1 MTRNHTR
8 RQHWV
13 PQMYLR
19 NWATSGRLCVADKLS
34 GKILTNQSALNF
46 AQEHDFYGFV
56 DLSPDELRCLV
67 EWTYM
72 SFPPQ
77 GVKLIDEIVAV
88 IVLHVLRL
96 RVEKQDWCAD
106 YEKSFARVRP
116 KLSLSDKQDSAY
128 QLYLSCI
135 ANHIEVTQ
143 EEANRLHKITENG
156 FEDFH
161 CAIENGARLVL
172 EIVKHGDLSF
182 FISDSQ
188 KTMYILIYLYDQFFR
203 SRKYLELIEEKSS
216 EIRCK
221 IGATSRL
228 VRNFRYFLPVL
239 YYFSSIHLKDKRK
252 MAAVRNESGVEFVTS
267 DAPVVLSGGLHEGL
281 PALMYFPLSPRI
293 AIFYGAKMNV
303 NKVIS
308 DVGREMH
315 DNKFVADMN
324 QCVVKE
330 CERFIFGSS
339 RQVLESLHL

>member
-1 MTRNHTR
+1 LVHYQIFHVTRNHTR

-161 CAIENGARLVL
+161 CAIENGAKLVL
-172 EIVKHGDLSF
+172 DHYRPIQTKHRRMTPHNASLSF
-182 FISDSQ
+182 
-188 KTMYILIYLYDQFFR
+188 KTNRYLI
-203 SRKYLELIEEKSS
+203 
-216 EIRCK
+216 
-221 IGATSRL
+221 
-228 VRNFRYFLPVL
+228 
-239 YYFSSIHLKDKRK
+239 
-252 MAAVRNESGVEFVTS
+252 AV
-267 DAPVVLSGGLHEGL
+267 
-281 PALMYFPLSPRI
+281 
-293 AIFYGAKMNV
+293 
-303 NKVIS
+303 
-308 DVGREMH
+308 
-315 DNKFVADMN
+315 
-324 QCVVKE
+324 
-330 CERFIFGSS
+330 
-339 RQVLESLHL
+339 